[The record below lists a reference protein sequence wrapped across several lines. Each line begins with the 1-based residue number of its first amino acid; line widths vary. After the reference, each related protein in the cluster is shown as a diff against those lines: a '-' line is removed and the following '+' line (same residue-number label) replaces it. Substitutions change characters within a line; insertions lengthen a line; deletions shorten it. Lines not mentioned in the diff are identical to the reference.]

1 MTKKI
6 LTTLALSA
14 VLIAFNSCKKDD
26 DGPVAPAEFM
36 VVHST
41 PGAPAVELYLD
52 DVKASTSPVS
62 FATASNYS
70 SIASKQYNVKIA
82 AVNTINPIAETTVNL
97 DGGNNYSI
105 FAYDTLL
112 NGKAKVFA
120 VRDDLSAPP
129 AGKAKVRFFHL
140 VPGINSPSVDIAA
153 NDNVL
158 FPNRS
163 YADNVSDGGKANF
176 VTIDAGTYTLTAR
189 LAGSSTID
197 ILNIPGVVVEAG
209 KIYTIIAKGRIN
221 GSGETALGAQVI
233 VNK

>member
-26 DGPVAPAEFM
+26 DGPVAPAEYM

-52 DVKASTSPVS
+52 DVKATTSPVQFGS
-62 FATASNYS
+62 YSNYS

-82 AVNTINPIAETTVNL
+82 AVNTINPISETTVNL

-105 FAYDTLL
+105 FSYDTLL

-120 VRDDLSAPP
+120 IRDDLSAPP

-140 VPGINSPSVDIAA
+140 VPGANVPNVDIAA
-153 NDNVL
+153 NNTVL

-163 YADNVSDGGKANF
+163 FADNVSDGGKANF
-176 VTIDAGTYTLTAR
+176 ITVDAGTYTVTAR
-189 LAGSSTID
+189 LAGSTTID
-197 ILNIPGVVVEAG
+197 ILNVPGVVIEAG
-209 KIYTIIAKGRIN
+209 KIYTIIAKGRIG
-221 GSGETALGAQVI
+221 GSGDAALGAQVI